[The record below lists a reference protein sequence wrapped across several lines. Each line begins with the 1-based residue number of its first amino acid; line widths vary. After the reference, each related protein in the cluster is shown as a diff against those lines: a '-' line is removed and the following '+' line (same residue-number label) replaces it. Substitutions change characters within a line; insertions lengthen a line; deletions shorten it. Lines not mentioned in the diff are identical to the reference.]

1 MSALKEVL
9 FEEFSPLRK
18 TYKLLKLFVP
28 LCVYAMLA
36 YAQLFYSGL
45 DSYFFKKEWSVSEH
59 SNGLTLTKLEL
70 QEKLRAVARENT
82 LSCEQ
87 IQKFAAENGL
97 ALESMRPLVESA
109 GITVL
114 GCSGACT

>member
-1 MSALKEVL
+1 MLHTHSCFIRVL
-9 FEEFSPLRK
+9 I
-18 TYKLLKLFVP
+18 
-28 LCVYAMLA
+28 AI
-36 YAQLFYSGL
+36 
-45 DSYFFKKEWSVSEH
+45 FFKKELSVSEN
-59 SNGLTLTKLEL
+59 SKGLTLMKVEL
-70 QEKLRAVARENT
+70 QEKLRAVASENT

>member
-1 MSALKEVL
+1 
-9 FEEFSPLRK
+9 
-18 TYKLLKLFVP
+18 
-28 LCVYAMLA
+28 
-36 YAQLFYSGL
+36 
-45 DSYFFKKEWSVSEH
+45 VSEN
-59 SNGLTLTKLEL
+59 SKGLTLTKLEL